1 MPPWWVCLRHP
12 KSPNVQLSAKHDL
25 GPLNGSTDSEQGS
38 RWSDPPSRTPLLKVV
53 KHFFGLG
60 VAKGGLISGSFSL
73 WLKPKKRC
81 QFTLVSIFSL
91 GGYCSK
97 ELFGTYFWR
106 FEANCLRL
114 IHLYVPPNIKSVRN
128 QGQHQQCCNKMT
140 FDQMVGWQWH
150 RISAIITLSS
160 EQAWRENL

>member
-60 VAKGGLISGSFSL
+60 VAKGGLISENFHFGSNVKKGANSL
-73 WLKPKKRC
+73 SWADVAQK
-81 QFTLVSIFSL
+81 S
-91 GGYCSK
+91 Y
-97 ELFGTYFWR
+97 LFGDLNQN
-106 FEANCLRL
+106 EKLSEIN
-114 IHLYVPPNIKSVRN
+114 PPLCTPKHKKCSESRPTSTML
-128 QGQHQQCCNKMT
+128 QQDDIWPN
-140 FDQMVGWQWH
+140 GWM
-150 RISAIITLSS
+150 AMASS
-160 EQAWRENL
+160 FRRHYP

>member
-97 ELFGTYFWR
+97 ELFGTSFWR

-114 IHLYVPPNIKSVRN
+114 INPPLCTPKHKKCSESRPTSTML
-128 QGQHQQCCNKMT
+128 QQDDIWPN
-140 FDQMVGWQWH
+140 GWMAMASNFRH
-150 RISAIITLSS
+150 HYP
-160 EQAWRENL
+160 